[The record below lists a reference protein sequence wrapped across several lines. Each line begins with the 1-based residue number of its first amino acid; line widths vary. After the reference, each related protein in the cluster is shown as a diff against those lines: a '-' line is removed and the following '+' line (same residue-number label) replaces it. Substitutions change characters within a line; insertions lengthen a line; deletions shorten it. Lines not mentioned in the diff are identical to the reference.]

1 MTLTLGLQFAQG
13 LMKREINKIGVLT
26 SGGDAP
32 GMNACLRAVV
42 RSAVYYEKEV
52 VGIVQGYHGM
62 IHGQFKELK
71 ARSVGNIIHR
81 GGTFLKSARS
91 EEFRTPEGRKQ
102 AYLHLEEHGVEA
114 LVVIGGDGS
123 FKGAQLI
130 EQEYGIPV
138 MGIPGTIDN
147 DLPGTDFTIGYDTA
161 CNTVVDAIDKIRD
174 TASSHNRLFFI
185 EVMGRDAGFIAVR
198 AGLAV
203 GAEAMLIPE
212 KQADITSLV
221 EILQKKYRSNKSFSL
236 VVVAESGESGRAF
249 QIAEEVRQRFNHYDS
264 KVTILGHLQRGG
276 SPSCFDRE
284 LASRMGVA
292 AVEGLLDGKSS
303 QMVGILNDRV
313 VYTPLAEAN
322 GHRKTINEEL
332 LRIAN
337 ILSI

>member
-1 MTLTLGLQFAQG
+1 MGF
-13 LMKREINKIGVLT
+13 MKQEINKIGVLT

-42 RSAVYYEKEV
+42 RAAVYYEKEV
-52 VGIVQGYHGM
+52 VGIMEGYHGM
-62 IHGQFKELK
+62 IYDQFRELK

-91 EEFRTPEGRKQ
+91 EEFRTAEGRQK
-102 AYLHLEEHGVEA
+102 AYENLTNHGVDA
-114 LVVIGGDGS
+114 LVVIGGDGT
-123 FKGAQLI
+123 FKGAELIQL
-130 EQEYGIPV
+130 EHGIPV
-138 MGIPGTIDN
+138 IGIPGTIDN
-147 DLPGTDFTIGYDTA
+147 DLPGTDFTIGFDTA

-212 KQADITSLV
+212 KNVDIQNLV
-221 EILQKKYRSNKSFSL
+221 EILQKKYRSHKSFSL

-249 QIAEEVRQRFNHYDS
+249 KIAEEVRSRFTHYDS

-276 SPSCFDRE
+276 SPSCSDRE
-284 LASRMGVA
+284 LASRLGVA
-292 AVEGLLDGKSS
+292 AVEGLLDGKSNV
-303 QMVGILNDRV
+303 MVGVINDQV
-313 VYTPLAEAN
+313 VMTPFGEAN
-322 GHRKTINEEL
+322 SHHKTINEEL